1 MERTSSNYIKLFT
14 ACFYVSAFTF
24 GGGYVIVPLMKKRFV
39 DELGWIDEEDMLN
52 MIAIAQS
59 APGAMAVNTS
69 VLVGRRLLGGAGA
82 AVALA
87 GTVLPPFVIMSVI
100 ALLYDRFR
108 DLTVVSAVLRGLM
121 AGVCAVIADAVI
133 DMAGGVIRGKR
144 VLSIVIMSAAFVVGL
159 IANVNV
165 IFVIVGAGAA
175 GVISY
180 SFSLSRSKR
189 GGAP

>member
-1 MERTSSNYIKLFT
+1 MERVSYNYIRLFT

-39 DELGWIDEEDMLN
+39 DELGWLDEEDMLN

-69 VLVGRRLLGGAGA
+69 VLVGRRLLGGGGA
-82 AVALA
+82 LVALA

-108 DLTVVSAVLRGLM
+108 DLAVVSAVLKGLM

-144 VLSIVIMSAAFVVGL
+144 ALSVVIMAAAFIAGL
-159 IANVNV
+159 ITDVNV
-165 IFVIVGAGAA
+165 ILVIAGAGAV
-175 GVISY
+175 GVIAY
-180 SFSLSRSKR
+180 LLSRAKR
-189 GGAP
+189 DGAS